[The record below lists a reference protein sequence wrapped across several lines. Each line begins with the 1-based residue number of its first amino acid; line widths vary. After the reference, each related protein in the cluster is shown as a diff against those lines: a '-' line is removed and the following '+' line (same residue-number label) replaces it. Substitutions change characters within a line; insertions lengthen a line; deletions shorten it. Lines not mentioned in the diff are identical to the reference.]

1 MKGNKMADKTEVN
14 YEQLQAI
21 GKKFKSEGD
30 AINQLLS
37 QTKGRVDGL
46 HGTGWI
52 GRGSDQFFREMNEK
66 LLPSLANLVQAL
78 NAAGEAADA
87 VMKIY
92 RSAEE
97 QCQGFFKSIGD

>member
-1 MKGNKMADKTEVN
+1 MADKTEVN
-14 YEQLQAI
+14 YEQMQTIA
-21 GKKFKSEGD
+21 KKFQTEAD

-52 GRGSDQFFREMNEK
+52 GRGSDQFFGEMEQSI
-66 LLPSLANLVQAL
+66 LPSVARLVQAL
-78 NAAGEAADA
+78 QAASAAA
-87 VMKIY
+87 NNIMKIY

-97 QCQGFFKSIGD
+97 QGQSVFKSLGD